1 MTTFT
6 YLTVGDK
13 IGVLMHGTRK
23 IIAYEATV
31 TKITPTRLA
40 TIHNGLSEIYDK
52 ATGWSV
58 GRRSKSELVAFDDPQ
73 YKQLMAEQNAAAQNA
88 NAQRLIEKNERETR
102 FGIAA
107 IAGDDEKLAKA
118 LHSLASEVVSLE
130 RAIRRRLDRVTPEN
144 LYREMK
150 WLEDSAAQSATLN
163 WLTGVLSG
171 LVRDGSTPR
180 DQLVAFRDHARS
192 ALLTPSSCL
201 SQLEDRAQLLA
212 AREVYEKLDGLL
224 RWKLS

>member
-118 LHSLASEVVSLE
+118 LHSLASDAISLE
-130 RAIRRRLDRVTPEN
+130 QAIRRRLDRVTPEN
-144 LYREMK
+144 PYREMK
-150 WLEDSAAQSATLN
+150 WLEDIAVKSATYN
-163 WLTGVLSG
+163 WLLGVLGG
-171 LVRDGSTPR
+171 LTHEGSTPR
-180 DQLVAFRDHARS
+180 DQLAAFRDHACS
-192 ALLTPSSCL
+192 QLLQPSSCL
-201 SQLEDRAQLLA
+201 AQIEDRAQLMA

>member
-6 YLTVGDK
+6 HLTTGDR
-13 IGVLMHGTRK
+13 IGVRIRGRRHVTVH
-23 IIAYEATV
+23 EAIV
-31 TKITPTRLA
+31 TKVTAARVTA
-40 TIHNGLSEIYDK
+40 EFNGSTTVYERS
-52 ATGWSV
+52 TGHAH
-58 GRRSKSELVAFDDPQ
+58 GRHSSGMLVALDDPEYLQ
-73 YKQLMAEQNAAAQNA
+73 AKAEQETAARDADT
-88 NAQRLIEKNERETR
+88 QRRIEQNERETR
-102 FGIAA
+102 FNIAA
-107 IAGDDEKLAKA
+107 IAGDDKPLSEA
-118 LHSLASEVVSLE
+118 LHFLAGEAMSLE
-130 RAIRRRLDRVTPEN
+130 QTIRRRLERVTPEN
-144 LYREMK
+144 LYRELK